1 MHVGD
6 EMLKSME
13 HEKLLKE
20 AKALFDT
27 RSYKKSLALYN
38 RVLEEDANNIEALFN
53 AANIF
58 HMRGEISKAIKA
70 FKKVLEVDPDHTDAT
85 VSLSVLYNDIGHY
98 DEARKLFNQVNNR
111 VKKVTNTSS
120 LTDEHIDKKFSL
132 KHYETA
138 DLYLTYNR
146 FDEALSEFEK
156 SIRLDPTNLEAR
168 LKIAKVYAKKGFVN
182 KAHEELVK
190 LKNENPNYLPGRISL
205 GVLYYGRGD
214 VISAQSE
221 WQKVLSLDPVNSEAA
236 MYMNLSKT
244 ASETTVN
251 LN

>member
-1 MHVGD
+1 
-6 EMLKSME
+6 MLKSLE
-13 HEKLLKE
+13 HEKLLKD
-20 AKALFDT
+20 AKALMDT
-27 RSYKKSLALYN
+27 RNFKKALSIYN
-38 RVLEEDANNIEALFN
+38 RVLEEDAQNIEAMFS

-58 HMRGEISKAIKA
+58 HMRGDISKAIKA
-70 FKKVLEVDPDHTDAT
+70 FKQVLKIDPDHTDAS

-111 VKKVTNTSS
+111 VKKVTNETS

-146 FDEALSEFEK
+146 YDEALREFENAIK
-156 SIRLDPTNLEAR
+156 LDATNLEAR
-168 LKIAKVYAKKGFVN
+168 LKIAKVYAKKGFIN
-182 KAHEELVK
+182 KAHEELTR

-214 VISAQSE
+214 VIQAQAE
-221 WQKVLSLDPVNSEAA
+221 WQKVLSLDPINSEAS

-244 ASETTVN
+244 ASETTVSF
-251 LN
+251 